1 MPLLKEIIIENHTQ
15 GFVWELTEDESFFVD
30 KLPARVFFD
39 IALRDEMAKRRVE
52 ILAGKFLIY
61 TLSKKVFVKDK
72 YNKPHLEDS
81 KYFISLSH
89 SKNLIFALHSKFL
102 CGIDIQ
108 YFTNRIERIAWRV
121 MSDEKTARIDKLQ
134 TQLHWHIY
142 WCAKESL
149 YKAYGKRGLN
159 FKNEIK
165 INPFDIVPEDKE
177 NPFLITEGSID
188 VENFNKKFSIYFN
201 TLHNNSER
209 FALVI
214 ALEKIV

>member
-1 MPLLKEIIIENHTQ
+1 MPLLKEINIENHTH
-15 GFVWELTEDESFFVD
+15 GFIWELTEDENFFVD
-30 KLPARVFFD
+30 KLPERVFFD
-39 IALRDEMAKRRVE
+39 IVLRDETPKRRIE

-61 TLSKKVFVKDK
+61 TLSEKIFTKDK
-72 YNKPHLEDS
+72 YNKPFLEDS
-81 KYFISLSH
+81 NYFISLSH
-89 SKNLIFALHSKFL
+89 SKNLIFALCSKYL

-121 MSDEKTARIDKLQ
+121 MSDEKAARIDKLQ
-134 TQLHWHIY
+134 SQLHWHIY

-165 INPFDIVPEDKE
+165 IIPFDIVPEAQE

-188 VENFNKKFSIYFN
+188 IENFSKNFLIYFN
-201 TLHNNSER
+201 TLQNNLEH

-214 ALEKIV
+214 ALEKK

>member
-1 MPLLKEIIIENHTQ
+1 MPLLREINIENHTQ
-15 GFVWELTEDESFFVD
+15 GFVWELTENEDFFVD
-30 KLPARVFFD
+30 KLPERVFFD
-39 IALRDEMAKRRVE
+39 LALRDELSRRRTE

-61 TLSKKVFVKDK
+61 ELSGKIFMKDK
-72 YNKPHLEDS
+72 YNKPYLEDS
-81 KYFISLSH
+81 DGFISLSH
-89 SKNLIFALHSKFL
+89 SKNLIFALHSKYL

-121 MSDEKTARIDKLQ
+121 MSDEKIARIDKLQ

-159 FKNEIK
+159 FKSEIK
-165 INPFDIVPEDKE
+165 INPFEIVPEAQE
-177 NPFLITEGSID
+177 NPFLITEGNIN
-188 VENFNKKFSIYFN
+188 VENFNKKFSVYFN
-201 TLHNNSER
+201 TLQNNSEQ

-214 ALEKIV
+214 ALEKK